1 MCEHSAT
8 SHKQQCGNISVGSL
22 GEMMKGTLGDGEK
35 KDNQFAAYL
44 FLDKQ
49 LHSLYC
55 F

>member
-1 MCEHSAT
+1 MVELQVCEHSAT

-35 KDNQFAAYL
+35 RTINL
-44 FLDKQ
+44 Q
-49 LHSLYC
+49 LIY